1 MAWTIDWSESA
12 LADLEAIIA
21 YIARD
26 NQSAAES
33 VGESLIA
40 AVEQAAVFPEM
51 GRIVPEKRASGVRE
65 LVVAPYRVFYMPVP
79 ARERIVVA
87 HVWHAARGEPPIS

>member
-12 LADLEAIIA
+12 LDDLEAIVA

-26 NQSAAES
+26 NQSAAGR

-40 AVEQAAVFPEM
+40 AVEQTAAFPEI
-51 GRIVPEKRASGVRE
+51 GRVVPEKRTSGVRE
-65 LVVAPYRVFYMPVP
+65 LVVAPYRIFYMPAP
-79 ARERIVVA
+79 AHERIVVA
-87 HVWHAARGEPPIS
+87 HIWHAARGEPPIP